1 MPGSIKIDDGSGNY
15 TILTNAGSLGS
26 DKTITIP
33 NTTGTVALTSD
44 ITSGLAEADLWQITA
59 NVNSSGDLTSNWA
72 RPDEVL
78 TSYMGTGMTESS
90 GIFSFPSTGYYLIMV
105 QAYLSSP
112 SSGVGSAQLNI
123 KGTDD
128 DFSSET
134 TLGVNRI
141 YQSSNN
147 NYTTTFSEV
156 IVDITDTS
164 NQKIKFN
171 FSKSGDGQIQGATS
185 GSSSKFGFYKLGET

>member
-1 MPGSIKIDDGSGNY
+1 MSSLNVNTISEYTSANGVTIDGVLIKDNTVDSVPEIDQWH
-15 TILTNAGSLGS
+15 LTADRANSNA
-26 DKTITIP
+26 
-33 NTTGTVALTSD
+33 V
-44 ITSGLAEADLWQITA
+44 ITA
-59 NVNSSGDLTSNWA
+59 NLSRFDDGIAVGYS
-72 RPDEVL
+72 
-78 TSYMGTGMTESS
+78 GTGMTESS